1 MRKLE
6 KKNNFIISIISN
18 HIYNNLKQYII
29 VSVLLVIG
37 IVIGVMVV
45 NNTKIDMKE
54 EIKTVITTFIECLK
68 TEYQI
73 DSMNLLK
80 NIIGNHIIFAF
91 LLWFLGCTVIGIPI
105 VYILITYKG
114 FSLGYTISMVIYTLG
129 TGKGILFNLITMFL
143 QNLLIIPAILALAV
157 SGMKLYSSIMKDKR
171 RENIKI
177 EIIRHTVFSFFM
189 LLILILSALIDVYI
203 SNSLLNM
210 CIQYF

>member
-6 KKNNFIISIISN
+6 KKSNFIIKVISN

-29 VSVLLVIG
+29 VSVLLIIG

-80 NIIGNHIIFAF
+80 NIMGNHIIFAF

-105 VYILITYKG
+105 VYILVTYKG
-114 FSLGYTISMVIYTLG
+114 FSLGYTISMIIFTLG

-189 LLILILSALIDVYI
+189 LVILIISALIEVYI

-210 CIQYF
+210 SIQYF

>member
-129 TGKGILFNLITMFL
+129 IGKGILFNLITMFL
-143 QNLLIIPAILALAV
+143 QNLIIIPTILALAV

-171 RENIKI
+171 RENIKSTFCHPEDQI
-177 EIIRHTVFSFFM
+177 WQTHCGT
-189 LLILILSALIDVYI
+189 D
-203 SNSLLNM
+203 
-210 CIQYF
+210 C